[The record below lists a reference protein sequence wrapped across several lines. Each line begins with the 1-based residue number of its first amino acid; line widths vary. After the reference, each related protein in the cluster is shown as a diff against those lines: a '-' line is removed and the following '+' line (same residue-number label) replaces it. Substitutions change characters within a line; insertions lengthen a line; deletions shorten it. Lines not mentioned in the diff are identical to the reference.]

1 VDASERIVISD
12 LGADTRVPEGRTP
25 GRYVASIPE
34 WWKAQFAFGGMTSTI
49 ALRAAE
55 AAISRAELV
64 PVSATAIFCSP
75 VPCGDVVVDTDVL
88 RTGRCV
94 VHGQS
99 VLRAAGSDQ
108 IGVRM
113 LAIFGQGRESD
124 LSFVDVTFPDDVA
137 PPGECDV
144 LVPPPGWPL
153 AQSPVLAHNELRRAV
168 GKAAWEE
175 GWSPRRPR
183 IASWTRYHKPA
194 RLADGSRPGNLL
206 PTRGSHDAGRQPGA
220 RAEAAA
226 DARQPE
232 NIDAVLRDHHAH
244 VDPPAFLRAAR
255 RRWLRVRLR
264 SSSGTRSA
272 ACWRSPR
279 SAPAWPASRADLGAA
294 RF

>member
-1 VDASERIVISD
+1 MDASERIVISD

-194 RLADGSRPGNLL
+194 RLADGSIDPVTYFL
-206 PTRGSHDAGRQPGA
+206 PADHMMPAVSQALGPKQQRMLVSLKISMQFFGTTTRTWILQHSYAQHAGAGYVFGSV
-220 RAEAAA
+220 E
-226 DARQPE
+226 
-232 NIDAVLRDHHAH
+232 LRDEERRLLAI
-244 VDPPAFLRAAR
+244 AAQRA
-255 RRWLRVRLR
+255 RVA
-264 SSSGTRSA
+264 GI
-272 ACWRSPR
+272 P
-279 SAPAWPASRADLGAA
+279 G
-294 RF
+294 